1 VASELALTAENLP
14 QIWLQTLAQTPP
26 MMRSELEK
34 AGVPAIFGPN
44 TLVLRFGSEYNSQ
57 REYCQD
63 PRRVEKLEGV
73 VRSLTGQTVTL
84 RIESGG
90 GGPEAANRPA
100 AAAEETDNSQSRHRR
115 QRDEAQRAQ
124 IVRVD
129 EGFGAAPG
137 PSAERAEETDR
148 EET

>member
-1 VASELALTAENLP
+1 
-14 QIWLQTLAQTPP
+14 

-44 TLVLRFGSEYNSQ
+44 TLVLRFASEYNSQ

-63 PRRVEKLEGV
+63 PKRVEKLEGV
-73 VRSLTGQTVTL
+73 VRSLTGQAVTI

-90 GGPEAANRPA
+90 GGPEAANRPPA
-100 AAAEETDNSQSRHRR
+100 VAEETDSSQSRHRR
-115 QRDEAQRAQ
+115 QRDEAQREPLVKRAIEVLGAQ

-129 EGFGAAPG
+129 EGFGTAPG
-137 PSAERAEETDR
+137 PSAERPEETDR
-148 EET
+148 EEA